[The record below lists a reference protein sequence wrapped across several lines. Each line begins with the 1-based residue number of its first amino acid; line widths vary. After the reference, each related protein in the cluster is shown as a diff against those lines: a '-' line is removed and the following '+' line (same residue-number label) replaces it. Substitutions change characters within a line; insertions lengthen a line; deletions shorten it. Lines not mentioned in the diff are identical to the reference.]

1 MANLAVYPAIEWRL
15 FCRQFQWLTTDH
27 ELKWTPFVLIQSAF
41 SNFFNLF
48 IIILLNKQAWNRNA
62 AVFKALFVR
71 WSHHATPYS
80 YLTLTQSDLACHYNF
95 SPTQPMQQNSFSRK
109 KLSQRK
115 TTLQLMINSRV
126 WMRLEP
132 DKQRCFIF
140 THRRLTL
147 LSLISLSQGKYVGPD
162 DQKHCKSS
170 HQNLPR

>member
-1 MANLAVYPAIEWRL
+1 METLLPTIPMIN
-15 FCRQFQWLTTDH
+15 
-27 ELKWTPFVLIQSAF
+27 KWTEVNAFCTDSACFFKFFLIC
-41 SNFFNLF
+41 
-48 IIILLNKQAWNRNA
+48 LLWFCWINRLEIVHA

-71 WSHHATPYS
+71 WSHYATPYS

-95 SPTQPMQQNSFSRK
+95 SPTQPMQQNSFSGK

-140 THRRLTL
+140 THRRLTP
-147 LSLISLSQGKYVGPD
+147 LSLISLSQGKYVGPN